1 MSDGI
6 VLRADRALR
15 AAVCTRTMDSLPR
28 LALVLVALHGGTAVF
43 AKPLLED
50 SALPKTAGT
59 FAFLSVKAVIGVVM
73 GGGIFL
79 AMVQL
84 AMALS
89 KEVMYV

>member
-1 MSDGI
+1 MGTTECNKVLDG
-6 VLRADRALR
+6 
-15 AAVCTRTMDSLPR
+15 MMYG
-28 LALVLVALHGGTAVF
+28 ALVLVALHGGTAVF